1 MRYCGN
7 QTELLTEYTSGE
19 QHVQALAH
27 EVCKFEVLASWWNAE
42 LTPPEQ
48 EHLARICHHRNQR
61 GVDELLVATHS
72 AQMLLESIAHLLRA
86 SEDHALAQRILDKV
100 PGLTDQREPGL
111 HRGRHLTTYV
121 NEVTF
126 LMRSA
131 RTEEAEE
138 LLLALLRASEEQSI
152 AKGFGVGSWYY
163 ERLAVI
169 YRRRMDFTSE
179 IAVLER
185 YCRAQSPFGPI
196 PDDIHARLEK
206 ARVLDSKS
214 RRQEASKA

>member
-1 MRYCGN
+1 M
-7 QTELLTEYTSGE
+7 
-19 QHVQALAH
+19 QALAF
-27 EVCKFEVLASWWNAE
+27 EVCRFDVLATWWNAE
-42 LTPPEQ
+42 LTPSEQ
-48 EHLARICHHRNQR
+48 EHLGRICHHRNQR

-72 AQMLLESIAHLLRA
+72 AQMLLVSIAYLLRTPQ
-86 SEDHALAQRILDKV
+86 DHALARRILDKV
-100 PGLTDQREPGL
+100 ALLTDQREPGL
-111 HRGRHLTTYV
+111 HQGRHLTTYV

-138 LLLALLRASEEQSI
+138 LLLALLRASEEEST

-179 IAVLER
+179 IAILER

-196 PDDIHARLEK
+196 PDDIRARLEK
-206 ARVLDSKS
+206 ARVLNSSS
-214 RRQEASKA
+214 RRQETGKV

>member
-1 MRYCGN
+1 ME
-7 QTELLTEYTSGE
+7 TL
-19 QHVQALAH
+19 AL
-27 EVCKFEVLASWWNAE
+27 EVCRFEVLATWWNAE
-42 LTPPEQ
+42 LTPSEH

-61 GVDELLVATHS
+61 GVNELLVATHS
-72 AQMLLESIAHLLRA
+72 AQILLEGIAHLLRA
-86 SEDHALAQRILDKV
+86 PGDHALVQRILDKV
-100 PGLTDQREPGL
+100 ASLTDQRAPGL

-138 LLLALLRASEEQSI
+138 LLLALLRASEEESTV
-152 AKGFGVGSWYY
+152 KGFGVGSWYY

-169 YRRRMDFTSE
+169 YRRRRDFTSE

-196 PDDIHARLEK
+196 PDDLRTRLEK
-206 ARVLDSKS
+206 ARVLDLRRK
-214 RRQEASKA
+214 RQEASRA